1 MTDAAMDAD
10 YVDLK
15 FIKSRKVCQVVVEI
29 PIERGDEF
37 VKKFGTPS
45 PATGVPVALARL
57 QDSELKQQLK
67 ASVEHEKKK
76 WADMPRS
83 QQAACAGSWPDFRQF
98 LDCRVLADVETE
110 DAARSAI
117 CLLTGVISRT
127 ELDTSEEAAARW
139 DYLYSQYELEK
150 RGART

>member
-1 MTDAAMDAD
+1 MTDAAIDAD

-57 QDSELKQQLK
+57 EESALKQQLR
-67 ASVEHEKKK
+67 ASVEKEKKK
-76 WADMPRS
+76 WEDMPRS
-83 QQAACAGSWPDFRQF
+83 QQAALACQSPDFSEWLFAKYGWLRRPGDDAND
-98 LDCRVLADVETE
+98 LLKRVLDVVSKKQLDGGGMAAD
-110 DAARSAI
+110 
-117 CLLTGVISRT
+117 
-127 ELDTSEEAAARW
+127 RW
-139 DYLYSQYELEK
+139 DSLYSDYERAR
-150 RGART
+150 RGAIA